1 MPNRPLRARDLT
13 DDKILVYSNKKP
25 EVMSS
30 FFGIVHL
37 RQMAQASEGGIIRK
51 GIQPSTGDMLVRE
64 IKDSNLNEEEKKI
77 EYAKIIIKYAN
88 MLAAGGGGGGTS
100 TERTSDVTGGYA
112 RTRRVTSSRKGPSG
126 RKRSKKIKRSRKTRS
141 RKTRKTRKTKS
152 RKTRKTRRSRR

>member
-25 EVMSS
+25 EDMSS

-37 RQMAQASEGGIIRK
+37 RQMAQASEV

-112 RTRRVTSSRKGPSG
+112 RTRRVTSSKKGPSG

-141 RKTRKTRKTKS
+141 RKTRS
-152 RKTRKTRRSRR
+152 RKTRRIRKTRSIRRSRR

>member
-25 EVMSS
+25 EVML

-37 RQMAQASEGGIIRK
+37 RQMAQVSEEGIIRK

-64 IKDSNLNEEEKKI
+64 IKESNLNEEEKKI

-112 RTRRVTSSRKGPSG
+112 RTRRVTSSKKGPSG
-126 RKRSKKIKRSRKTRS
+126 RKRSKKIRRSRKTRS
-141 RKTRKTRKTKS
+141 RKTRS
-152 RKTRKTRRSRR
+152 RKTRRIRKTRSIRRSRR

>member
-25 EVMSS
+25 EVML

-37 RQMAQASEGGIIRK
+37 RQMAQVSEEGIIRK

-64 IKDSNLNEEEKKI
+64 IKESNLNEEEKKI

-141 RKTRKTRKTKS
+141 RKTRS
-152 RKTRKTRRSRR
+152 RKTRRIRKTRSIRRSRR

>member
-37 RQMAQASEGGIIRK
+37 RQMAQASEV

-88 MLAAGGGGGGTS
+88 ILAAGGGGGGGGAS
-100 TERTSDVTGGYA
+100 RERTSDVTGGYA

-126 RKRSKKIKRSRKTRS
+126 RKRSKKIRRSRKTR
-141 RKTRKTRKTKS
+141 
-152 RKTRKTRRSRR
+152 TRRR